1 MKLPLFPLQSV
12 FFPEEKVPLHIF
24 EDRYQQ
30 LISDCKNEAITFGV
44 PVYIDNTLAYGTEM
58 ELEEIMTTYDSG
70 EMDVICRAKRIF
82 RVVTFDNQLE
92 GKLYAGGLV
101 EFLENVEDG
110 TSQQKEVV
118 LSCISEL
125 YELMNVPFAGI
136 PVADYNSYTLAHKIG
151 LSVHQEHQ
159 LLQIQMESER
169 LSFIKAHLLAT
180 ISVLQEIN
188 RTKTIIDMNGHFRNF
203 DPLDFEDFKIE

>member
-12 FFPEEKVPLHIF
+12 FFPGEKVPLHIF

-30 LISDCKNEAITFGV
+30 LINDCKNEAITFGV

>member
-12 FFPEEKVPLHIF
+12 FFPGEKVPLHIF

-30 LISDCKNEAITFGV
+30 LISDCKNEAMTFGV

-70 EMDVICRAKRIF
+70 EMDVICHAKRIF

-110 TSQQKEVV
+110 TSQQKVVV

>member
-12 FFPEEKVPLHIF
+12 FFPGEKVPLHIF